1 MIMWMAYAALIGGLV
16 AAGAWAGER
25 LCEAMGW
32 PRRFPWL
39 VALTLAVVI
48 PLSARP
54 PAPRLEVPAN
64 SSPAIE
70 QVVVAVQ
77 HPVASVPGPMLDRV
91 AAITWGAGSL
101 ATLLVFGAILGL
113 VARSRRRW
121 PRRSVDGEEVY
132 VSESFG
138 PALIGVTRP
147 SVVVPEWLFC
157 ASARAGSVAVL
168 HEREHARAR
177 DHLTLLYGVCIGA
190 LFPWSPAVWWMVRNL
205 RGAVEI
211 DCDRRVIASGI
222 PADDY
227 GKLLLAIGVGRK
239 QRWVFTPALVES
251 RHSLERRLKVMA
263 ARKMKWSPLRAVPL
277 AGLTLAAVVV
287 ACDTNAPTAIDD
299 ALLDVLAN
307 PEAEASA
314 DGSVSPR
321 SLAERVEVVRVRS
334 SDLGIEPR
342 PLIFIDGVEVTNVD
356 PLLQAGTYTVM
367 TGDDDPY
374 APLNSLNPDD
384 IDRIKVIKGEAAVG
398 LHGERG
404 EQGVIEIF
412 TKEPPEASASDTP
425 PPNSSELGFA
435 VAADNFE
442 LVFPGHAGDRVPE
455 LRRFRAGL
463 EGTPGKLA
471 PPLPTDMGAADQS
484 FDPASPTLDLRAS
497 FGDGRRPLIFIDDVE
512 VPSSVDSPLQSLNP
526 DDIDRIEV
534 IKGGAATAL
543 YGARAAEGII
553 HVFLKESR

>member
-1 MIMWMAYAALIGGLV
+1 MIMWMAYAAVIGGLV

-25 LCEAMGW
+25 LCEAIGW

-321 SLAERVEVVRVRS
+321 DLTERVLHVRS
-334 SDLGIEPR
+334 SNPGPT
-342 PLIFIDGVEVTNVD
+342 PLIFIDGVEVSNSD
-356 PLLQAGTYTVM
+356 LSLQAGRYRVT
-367 TGDDDPY
+367 TGGGP
-374 APLNSLNPDD
+374 
-384 IDRIKVIKGEAAVG
+384 
-398 LHGERG
+398 
-404 EQGVIEIF
+404 
-412 TKEPPEASASDTP
+412 
-425 PPNSSELGFA
+425 
-435 VAADNFE
+435 
-442 LVFPGHAGDRVPE
+442 
-455 LRRFRAGL
+455 
-463 EGTPGKLA
+463 
-471 PPLPTDMGAADQS
+471 
-484 FDPASPTLDLRAS
+484 
-497 FGDGRRPLIFIDDVE
+497 
-512 VPSSVDSPLQSLNP
+512 DSPLSSLNP

-534 IKGGAATAL
+534 IKGTAAAALFGERAENGVIQIFTIEREASDPEEPSASDSPPQGASDIQFSGSWTVRDGSLPRLGPSGESAPALLIVEGGPLPSIPVSQSARQLKPIELSYYVRLGTPAFVLTANEL
-543 YGARAAEGII
+543 SL
-553 HVFLKESR
+553 VP

>member
-1 MIMWMAYAALIGGLV
+1 MIMWMAYAAVIGGLL
-16 AAGAWAGER
+16 AAGGWACER
-25 LCEAMGW
+25 LFETLGW
-32 PRRFPWL
+32 PRRFPWIA
-39 VALTLAVVI
+39 ALTLAVVI
-48 PLSARP
+48 PLSARE
-54 PAPRLEVPAN
+54 PAPVLEVSA
-64 SSPAIE
+64 SPPSAITS
-70 QVVVAVQ
+70 VVVAADP
-77 HPVASVPGPMLDRV
+77 PVVSAARTGWDR
-91 AAITWGAGSL
+91 AAIFAWGGATL

-113 VARSRRRW
+113 MARSRRRW

-177 DHLTLLYGVCIGA
+177 DHLTLLYGVCIAA
-190 LFPWSPAVWWMVRNL
+190 LFPWSPAIWWMVRNL

-239 QRWVFTPALVES
+239 QRWVFSPALVES

-263 ARKMKWSPLRAVPL
+263 AKKMKWSPLRAVTL

-321 SLAERVEVVRVRS
+321 DLTERVERVRS
-334 SDLGIEPR
+334 SNPGPT
-342 PLIFIDGVEVTNVD
+342 PLIFIDGVEVSNSD
-356 PLLQAGTYTVM
+356 LSLQAGRYRVT
-367 TGDDDPY
+367 TGGGPDS
-374 APLNSLNPDD
+374 PLSSLNPDD
-384 IDRIKVIKGEAAVG
+384 IDRIEVIKGAAAVG
-398 LHGERG
+398 LHGEG
-404 EQGVIEIF
+404 AEGGVIQIY
-412 TKEPPEASASDTP
+412 TKQASEPSSSDTP
-425 PPNSSELGFA
+425 PQNSSELGFA

-442 LVFPGHAGDRVPE
+442 LVIPGRAGDRALE
-455 LRRFRAGL
+455 LREFRQARDRLDGM
-463 EGTPGKLA
+463 PGKLA
-471 PPLPTDMGAADQS
+471 PSLPTDVGAADK
-484 FDPASPTLDLRAS
+484 PLHLASPTADLRAS
-497 FGDGRRPLIFIDDVE
+497 FGNEARPLIFVDDVE
-512 VPSSVDSPLQSLNP
+512 VPSSVGSPLHSLDP
-526 DDIDRIEV
+526 EDIDRIEV

-553 HVFLKESR
+553 YIYRKESW